1 MEAAK
6 DLLRRAVELDAASR
20 YSEALVCYEQGIQ
33 NLLRA
38 MGGER
43 APLGRLTALFSL
55 TPPFLPAP
63 PGPCRVQHRL

>member
-6 DLLRRAVELDAASR
+6 DLLRRAVELDAALR

-38 MGGER
+38 MGGE
-43 APLGRLTALFSL
+43 
-55 TPPFLPAP
+55 
-63 PGPCRVQHRL
+63 